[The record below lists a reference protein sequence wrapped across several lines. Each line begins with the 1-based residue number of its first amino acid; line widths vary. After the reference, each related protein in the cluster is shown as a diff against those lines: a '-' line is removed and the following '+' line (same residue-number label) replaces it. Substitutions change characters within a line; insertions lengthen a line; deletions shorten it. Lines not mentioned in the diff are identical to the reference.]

1 MRTAAQC
8 GILQAPGIECVID
21 GSYRA
26 FSRVLLKA
34 VPRKRSPLLELVKPS
49 IRATTAYQNYLMKR
63 SCLFHDIKG
72 TL

>member
-34 VPRKRSPLLELVKPS
+34 VPRKRSPLL
-49 IRATTAYQNYLMKR
+49 
-63 SCLFHDIKG
+63 
-72 TL
+72 